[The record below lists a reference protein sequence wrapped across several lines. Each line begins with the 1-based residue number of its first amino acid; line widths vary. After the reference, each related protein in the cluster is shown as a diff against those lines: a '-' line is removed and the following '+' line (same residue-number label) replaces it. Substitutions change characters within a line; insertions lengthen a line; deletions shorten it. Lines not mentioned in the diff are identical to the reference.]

1 MAFNIYLLTMKT
13 ETNNTN

>member
-13 ETNNTN
+13 ETNSTN